1 MSPNPFAL
9 RKTLADQPL
18 KRVSASVAFLWR
30 GWSSTGVMSAR
41 ARAGLSPTRG
51 SEIIYK
57 ANREDSPGQATAP
70 CAPSQACAPRLFLEG
85 SSDVKVRLKT
95 GVYPVPIKY
104 ILAMGEIL
112 GDSFNW

>member
-1 MSPNPFAL
+1 M
-9 RKTLADQPL
+9 RKTPADQRL
-18 KRVSASVAFLWR
+18 KHMSASIAFLWR
-30 GWSSTGVMSAR
+30 DWSSTGMMSLR

-57 ANREDSPGQATAP
+57 ANREDSPGQATVPFAL
-70 CAPSQACAPRLFLEG
+70 SQACACRPLLEG

-95 GVYPVPIKY
+95 GVCPVPIKY